1 MNKFDAMFK
10 EMAEAGMSESE
21 FLAQF
26 KKAQIAVEDEYA
38 KEAWLEEVDDAEEDL
53 VEAMIGY
60 LETIFDFDLE
70 SEETVALEEKVHDC
84 TEMMIKLKETND
96 KLEKKNLSNKDAEDV
111 ILDFVRM
118 LEKM

>member
-21 FLAQF
+21 FLTQF
-26 KKAQIAVEDEYA
+26 KKAQAAAEDEYA
-38 KEAWLEEVDDAEEDL
+38 KEAWLEDIQDAEDDL
-53 VEAMIGY
+53 VESMQYY
-60 LETIFDFDLE
+60 LETIFDTNLE
-70 SEETVALEEKVHDC
+70 SEDRVELEEKVHNC

-96 KLEKKNLSNKDAEDV
+96 KLEKKNLSNKDAEDI

-118 LEKM
+118 LEGM